1 MERTTQRLI
10 KAIYFQKIATQ
21 ITRKSP
27 ESIRRKRSVV
37 HVPDETAYNL
47 ACRHVANFLYNH
59 GMEMSLY
66 VASIETAGVIPKKA
80 LPQPVGKELSLSEHK
95 NLYQQLKRAVRP
107 PDLNALKPSRGF
119 LKEHHHH
126 HHHHSKRDLTPTEAY
141 KETANMLAQRA
152 SYEIRSLGM
161 DPNDPTT
168 AQHLYDEFKEFLA
181 DKKRQKEA
189 PQPSPYQVM
198 QAPPPPVYQ
207 SDGTSQKKSS
217 TKPKTPSE
225 KSSYIEESYTGTK
238 KSSAS
243 KSGTTTQRSTTAKS
257 STAKSSTAKS
267 STAQSSTAQTSKATS
282 TTGKSS
288 TEDETES
295 SSKSDP
301 EAEEEDE
308 EEDHNGGHHGEEE
321 EEEEEEDHGEEEGEG
336 EEE

>member
-1 MERTTQRLI
+1 MDRSTQRLI

-66 VASIETAGVIPKKA
+66 VASIETAGVIPKKG
-80 LPQPVGKELSLSEHK
+80 LPLPVGKEMSLSEHK

-107 PDLNALKPSRGF
+107 PDINALKPSRGF

-126 HHHHSKRDLTPTEAY
+126 HHHHSKRELSPTEAY

-161 DPNDPTT
+161 DPNDPAT
-168 AQHLYDEFKEFLA
+168 AQRLYDEFKEFLA
-181 DKKRQKEA
+181 EKKRQREA
-189 PQPSPYQVM
+189 PPPPQPSPYEVM

-207 SDGTSQKKSS
+207 SDGTSRKSAS
-217 TKPKTPSE
+217 KAKTPSE
-225 KSSYIEESYTGTK
+225 RSSYIEESYTTTK

-243 KSGTTTQRSTTAKS
+243 KSTTQKTPSTTAKS

-267 STAQSSTAQTSKATS
+267 STAKSSTKASSTA
-282 TTGKSS
+282 KSS
-288 TEDETES
+288 SQDETESETES

-301 EAEEEDE
+301 ESDEEDE
-308 EEDHNGGHHGEEE
+308 DEDHHDGSHGEEE

-336 EEE
+336 EE